1 MFIVGGATYE
11 EAKEVA
17 EFGLKTEG
25 ELNMNTF
32 TNFQGPDPSLA
43 PKFVI
48 GQNTNII
55 LGSTA
60 IHNS

>member
-1 MFIVGGATYE
+1 
-11 EAKEVA
+11 
-17 EFGLKTEG
+17 
-25 ELNMNTF
+25 MNTF

-55 LGSTA
+55 LGSTT
-60 IHNS
+60 IHNSQSFLKDISKINDEKY